1 MRDSRKIL
9 AFHFHK
15 YIFFFY
21 KKFIWLSLKCIQRFL
36 YCALIYIRFLALRY
50 PVYSLNHVS
59 GFYKKNTKK
68 KIIKNNWKP
77 ISVFILYNHFS
88 KIIINRTIKKCVG
101 ESTTFK
107 EHGNIYHETTRSNNR
122 IKCRYRQLQIGYR
135 IATL

>member
-1 MRDSRKIL
+1 MRNSRKIL

-21 KKFIWLSLKCIQRFL
+21 KNIIKFIWLSLKCILRFL

-59 GFYKKNTKK
+59 GFYKKKYQKK
-68 KIIKNNWKP
+68 NIKNNWKP

-88 KIIINRTIKKCVG
+88 KIIINRTIKALVSQPLLKNMAIF
-101 ESTTFK
+101 TM
-107 EHGNIYHETTRSNNR
+107 
-122 IKCRYRQLQIGYR
+122 RQQGVI
-135 IATL
+135 TV